1 MKTMR
6 IMIMFLALICA
17 STQVS
22 FGDEASDQKALS
34 QKVEQ
39 EPLKYTV
46 GPDDVIQIDVRRH
59 PEFSGEYTINSEGK
73 IQYKFVGDIPV
84 SGLTKLELKDKL
96 ITILAKYV
104 IDPDIDVTI
113 SQYRSK
119 VIFIVGEVGAPGK
132 YYMRADTISLREVVV
147 QAGLPTLSA
156 AMRRTTLVHP
166 NTNGKPKTENVDLY
180 KLIYEGKLDLDKE
193 MLPGDV
199 LYVPATV
206 FAKVMRVISP
216 VAAPVTPVS
225 TIERASTGNLSNIR

>member
-6 IMIMFLALICA
+6 IMIMFLALMCVLG
-17 STQVS
+17 QVS
-22 FGDEASDQKALS
+22 FGDETSDQKAIS
-34 QKVEQ
+34 KKVEQ

-46 GPDDVIQIDVRRH
+46 GPDDVILIDVRRH

-96 ITILAKYV
+96 ISILVKYV

-166 NTNGKPKTENVDLY
+166 NTNGKPKTEKVDLY
-180 KLIYEGKLDLDKE
+180 KLIYEGKLDLDKK

-206 FAKVMRVISP
+206 FAKVMRVINP
-216 VAAPVTPVS
+216 VAEPITPAS
-225 TIERASTGNLSNIR
+225 SIERAATGGVAGR